1 MITKMLNFFISVSIA
16 TSVVFAAD
24 GVRFNVIDGDADKD
38 YIHMLESSLESSGFV
53 LSDPHE
59 HINDAYKEKYGT
71 PGQPEYDKDFKITLD
86 NLGFFTLSNDKKL
99 NALLKKAPQLGGFSP
114 FNLHIYKK
122 ANEDKTYIGHIV
134 PSTMLDIVGVK
145 DKSIRKEFI
154 SMFDGLD
161 KLVQDKLGGKVEIS
175 KYDKLPVKKMMTFE
189 YEFDKPAK
197 ISEFTEEFQEAFEAA
212 FEDKDYI
219 IAGFKNFKEAY
230 TDLDMDFSE
239 YDAYWTYSLC
249 HFPYSYNIF
258 NKGRPDAGV
267 FAPCSMY
274 MYIKKGTNKLV
285 IGMPLLSVWASVM
298 NIEEDPKNKWIK
310 SLDEEI
316 TSLMLDLGAK
326 EI

>member
-1 MITKMLNFFISVSIA
+1 MIKNILKSVISVAIA
-16 TSVVFAAD
+16 TSVTFAAD
-24 GVRFNVIDGDADKD
+24 GVRFNVVKGDAEKN
-38 YIHMLESSLESSGFV
+38 YMQMLEASLASTGFV

-59 HINDAYKEKYGT
+59 RINDAYKEKYGI
-71 PGQPEYDKDFKITLD
+71 PGKPEYDKDFKASLD
-86 NLGFFTLSNDKKL
+86 NLGFFTMSNDKKL
-99 NALLKKAPQLGGFSP
+99 NSLLKKAPQLGGFSP

-122 ANEDKTYIGHIV
+122 ANEDKTYVGHIV
-134 PSTMLDIVGVK
+134 PSAMLDIVGVK
-145 DKSIRKEFI
+145 DEAVRKEFI
-154 SMFDGLD
+154 SMFDSLD
-161 KLVQDKLGGKVEIS
+161 KTVQEKMGGKVEIS
-175 KYDKLPVKKMMTFE
+175 QYTKLPAKTMMTFE
-189 YEFDKPAK
+189 YEFERPELIGD
-197 ISEFTEEFQEAFEAA
+197 FNDEFQEAFEAA

-230 TDLDMDFSE
+230 NDLGMDFSE

-249 HFPYSYNIF
+249 HFTYSYNIF

-298 NIEEDPKNKWIK
+298 NIDEDPKNKWIK
-310 SLDEEI
+310 SLDDEI
-316 TSLMLDLGAK
+316 TSIMLELGAK